1 MAVKI
6 RLSRIGKKHV
16 PFYRIVAVDE
26 RRKRDGVFLE
36 NLGTYDAVKSQL
48 VQFHEE
54 RLQSWIAQGAI
65 PTDAV
70 KKIHKLYTKT
80 SKNTESVVQEAVV
93 AKRPSKKATAKA

>member
-36 NLGTYDAVKSQL
+36 NLGTYDALKGTL

-54 RLQSWIAQGAI
+54 RLNGWIAQGAI

-70 KKIHKLYTKT
+70 KRIHKLY
-80 SKNTESVVQEAVV
+80 SKSAKNVQPAVHNTTL
-93 AKRPSKKATAKA
+93 AKRSSKKSEAKA